1 MKKLAPPALKY
12 LYDLT
17 IKDRSPAF
25 VQVNQDGQIQD
36 WGGSL
41 DLYGFNNLKKN
52 DYAGD
57 HILILDGFFPF
68 EEKEIKLSC
77 IETETKV
84 PADIH
89 IFFADDKYWILFLD
103 ATQEENRQQ
112 SFQQKANELSLLKD
126 KHTKILDQYLGKE
139 ISERLLDLNLHESG
153 ESRYVSV
160 LFADICGFTSYS
172 EYHSPEQVFHILN
185 IYFESMIK
193 PIFDQKGLIDKIIG
207 DAVMAIFGIV
217 PSDTPSSVQAVN
229 AGFQII
235 KSVSR
240 LNEIR
245 KKENQDIF
253 DVSIGIAS
261 GQVFLGIMGTRERRT
276 LSAIGHHV
284 NMASRLESN
293 ARSGEILI
301 DSNTFQDIGAIQN
314 RFSKFSINIKG
325 ISEKV
330 DIFSCKV
337 DDLKS

>member
-1 MKKLAPPALKY
+1 MKKLAPSVLRY

-17 IKDRSPAF
+17 VKDRSPAF
-25 VQVNQDGQIQD
+25 VQVKQDGQILD

-41 DLYGFNNLKKN
+41 DLYGFNSLKKN
-52 DYAGD
+52 DYIGD

-68 EEKEIKLSC
+68 EEHEINLSC

-89 IFFADDKYWILFLD
+89 IFFAEDNYWILFLD
-103 ATQEENRQQ
+103 ATQEESRQQ

-139 ISERLLDLNLHESG
+139 ISKRLLQLNLHEAG

-160 LFADICGFTSYS
+160 LFSDICGFTSYS
-172 EYHSPEQVFHILN
+172 ECRLPEQVFQVLN
-185 IYFESMIK
+185 IYLESMIK
-193 PIFDQKGLIDKIIG
+193 PVFEQGGLIDKIIG
-207 DAVMAIFGIV
+207 DAVMGIFGIV
-217 PSDTPSSVQAVN
+217 LSDIPSSVQAIN

-235 KSVSR
+235 KSVNN
-240 LNEIR
+240 LNKIR
-245 KKENQDIF
+245 KKEGQDIF

-261 GQVFLGIMGTRERRT
+261 GQVFLGIMGTSERKT

-284 NMASRLESN
+284 NLASRLESN

-301 DSNTFQDIGAIQN
+301 DNNTFQEIRELQD
-314 RFSKFSINIKG
+314 RFSKFRINIKG
-325 ISEKV
+325 IREDV
-330 DIFSCKV
+330 DVFSCKV
-337 DDLKS
+337 DNTD